1 VNSIPFEAWMEVDM
15 RSSDP
20 ASLQSVDARFNK
32 AVDDAA
38 RDEDARWN
46 QRMLTVDKALVGN
59 RPAGRTAADAPIVRA
74 AVSVTEVLGLPV
86 SLDEGS
92 TDSNLPMS
100 LGIPAITIDGGGR
113 GTDAHALSES
123 FDSTDSWKGTQRAL
137 LLAIAL
143 AQP

>member
-1 VNSIPFEAWMEVDM
+1 M
-15 RSSDP
+15 
-20 ASLQSVDARFNK
+20 
-32 AVDDAA
+32 
-38 RDEDARWN
+38 
-46 QRMLTVDKALVGN
+46 
-59 RPAGRTAADAPIVRA
+59 
-74 AVSVTEVLGLPV
+74 SVTEVLGLAV

-113 GTDAHALSES
+113 GTDAHALSEA

-137 LLAIAL
+137 LIAIAL